1 MDVLSV
7 TGYQRRT
14 PHVVAEHKGFFAKEN
29 LEVRF
34 HHTTYAPDHNRG
46 MAEGRWDFTLSSADT
61 MIARTTT
68 DGVDYMLFMQS
79 EEGLSAYLIG
89 QPGVDAIEKLRG
101 KMLAGDPGD
110 SNLDLIRK
118 KILRT
123 HGMDDN
129 EYAIEI
135 IGSSPVR
142 LEAFLQGRVAA
153 AMLTPPASDKALAA
167 GGVLLADSEKYVPG
181 WPLNCGWTLRPWL
194 VEHRELIVRFI
205 RAWAAATD
213 WLLAGQPRGDHR
225 ADDGKRKT
233 QTRRLRKRLPESRA
247 QAQINPPALRTVI
260 ELRKEMGVYRPPFD
274 PPERFYDPSYWSEA
288 TGLRRNELKNAS
300 DQRAQQHIDDAQ
312 HDGAEKR
319 RKKTG
324 NVKSRH
330 HGGGKLQHER
340 VDDQPEN
347 SQREQGKRQG
357 NNFQHEAKRRVDKAD
372 DNRRD
377 QRRAETAHFDA
388 LKQKRDD
395 QEARGAEKPM
405 NEQVEHPSN

>member
-14 PHVVAEHKGFFAKEN
+14 PHVIAEHKGFFAKEN
-29 LEVRF
+29 LDVRF

-89 QPGVDAIEKLRG
+89 QPGVDSIEKLRG
-101 KMLAGDPGD
+101 NLVAGDPGD

-129 EYAIEI
+129 EYDIEI

-142 LEAFLQGRVAA
+142 LDAFLQRRVAA
-153 AMLTPPASDKALAA
+153 AMLTPPASDKALAS
-167 GGVLLADSEKYVPG
+167 GGILLANSEKYVPG

-194 VEHRELIVRFI
+194 VEHRELVVRFI

-213 WLLAGQPRGDHR
+213 WLLAPENREETIELVMEKEKLTR
-225 ADDGKRKT
+225 AGSEDAYRKVVPKA
-233 QTRRLRKRLPESRA
+233 R
-247 QAQINPPALRTVI
+247 INPDALRTVI
-260 ELRKEMGVYRPPFD
+260 ELRKEMGVYKPPFD
-274 PPERFYDPSYWSEA
+274 PPERFYDASYWSEA
-288 TGLRRNELKNAS
+288 TGLP
-300 DQRAQQHIDDAQ
+300 
-312 HDGAEKR
+312 
-319 RKKTG
+319 
-324 NVKSRH
+324 VK
-330 HGGGKLQHER
+330 
-340 VDDQPEN
+340 
-347 SQREQGKRQG
+347 
-357 NNFQHEAKRRVDKAD
+357 
-372 DNRRD
+372 
-377 QRRAETAHFDA
+377 
-388 LKQKRDD
+388 
-395 QEARGAEKPM
+395 
-405 NEQVEHPSN
+405 

>member
-101 KMLAGDPGD
+101 KTLAGDPGD

-123 HGMDDN
+123 HGMDDDQ
-129 EYAIEI
+129 YDIEI

-167 GGVLLADSEKYVPG
+167 GGVLLANSEKYVPG

-194 VEHRELIVRFI
+194 VEHRELVVRFI

-213 WLLAGQPRGDHR
+213 WLLAPDNREETIALVMEKEKLTRSGSED
-225 ADDGKRKT
+225 AYRKVVPKA
-233 QTRRLRKRLPESRA
+233 R
-247 QAQINPPALRTVI
+247 INPQALRTVI
-260 ELRKEMGVYRPPFD
+260 ELRKEMGVYQPPFE

-288 TGLRRNELKNAS
+288 TGLL
-300 DQRAQQHIDDAQ
+300 
-312 HDGAEKR
+312 
-319 RKKTG
+319 
-324 NVKSRH
+324 
-330 HGGGKLQHER
+330 
-340 VDDQPEN
+340 
-347 SQREQGKRQG
+347 
-357 NNFQHEAKRRVDKAD
+357 AK
-372 DNRRD
+372 
-377 QRRAETAHFDA
+377 
-388 LKQKRDD
+388 
-395 QEARGAEKPM
+395 
-405 NEQVEHPSN
+405 